1 MDNYS
6 TKLIHVNTAA
16 SVGINRGDMVYQT
29 GSGASAVASPVSA
42 ITYGG
47 SVTLANAQATAVSG
61 FLGQS
66 QDMKRVLDTRTDP
79 IEIATAGRV
88 SMTVASPVNTAYAH
102 GTLFGLAGNGT
113 NLTNQVVEVGSSA
126 NAIGVLVS
134 ASPVYA
140 TSVELGLI
148 NTITEGV

>member
-88 SMTVASPVNTAYAH
+88 SMTASPVNTAYAV
-102 GTLFGLAGNGT
+102 GTLFGLNGNGT